1 MNEASFPGVAFG
13 VPAVGVV
20 GVVGAVGAVG
30 AFGAVGAV
38 APAESCATAKLAAAR
53 RMVAA
58 IDISMNIG
66 PIEGET

>member
-1 MNEASFPGVAFG
+1 MNEASFSGGVAFG
-13 VPAVGVV
+13 VPAGGVV
-20 GVVGAVGAVG
+20 GVVGAVGA
-30 AFGAVGAV
+30 FGAV

-66 PIEGET
+66 PIEGKT

>member
-1 MNEASFPGVAFG
+1 MNEASFSGGVAFG

-20 GVVGAVGAVG
+20 GVVGAVGA
-30 AFGAVGAV
+30 FGAV

>member
-1 MNEASFPGVAFG
+1 MNEASFSGGVAFG
-13 VPAVGVV
+13 VPAGGVV
-20 GVVGAVGAVG
+20 GVVGAVGA
-30 AFGAVGAV
+30 FGAV

>member
-1 MNEASFPGVAFG
+1 MNEASFSGGVAFG

-20 GVVGAVGAVG
+20 GVVGAVG

-66 PIEGET
+66 PIEGKT